1 MVKSTTIF
9 LGDRIDNIGSAEH
22 LDVRMKRRGLVVLAE
37 HQLVE
42 DA

>member
-1 MVKSTTIF
+1 MVKCTSIF
-9 LGDRIDNIGSAEH
+9 LGGRIDSIGTAEL